1 MTTRSYNPSSSLVRA
16 MCTACAVTITA
27 GMLLFVSAL
36 ATPAWAAQ
44 GSPDPSQVPV
54 LQALRTQ
61 VYALDRDV
69 VLVTGIIEPEDLP
82 ILQKLADDLARMDA
96 QFSIAASG
104 ESGGLMPSTL
114 IQVLIGLR
122 ADVSLLR
129 SHVAVA
135 VTNASTNTTLA
146 PVAKTLRFMQ
156 AVATALVAR
165 IDYALP

>member
-1 MTTRSYNPSSSLVRA
+1 MNRRSYNPTSSLVRA
-16 MCTACAVTITA
+16 VCTACAVTITA

-36 ATPAWAAQ
+36 ATPALAAYDNF
-44 GSPDPSQVPV
+44 SPTAVPV
-54 LQALRTQ
+54 LQALRIQ
-61 VYALDRDV
+61 IYALDRDV
-69 VLVTGIIEPEDLP
+69 VLVTSIIDPQDLP
-82 ILQKLADDLARMDA
+82 IVQKLADDLARMDA
-96 QFSIAASG
+96 QFAIAASG

-114 IQVLIGLR
+114 VQVLIGLR

-135 VTNASTNTTLA
+135 VTNASSNPTLA

-165 IDYALP
+165 NDYALP